1 MKDCAQEWVKA
12 NLSDSAD
19 TEIPLSGQSVVLY
32 LCPRDR
38 TKAWAS
44 DIGSLY
50 VGYASEEAK
59 EADTLFWES
68 AFGIDSSF
76 DGVKFEDILKDY
88 EVCFATVPPLE
99 VGRFPSPLGIS
110 HEQRETNY
118 RAHINRVLDSLK

>member
-1 MKDCAQEWVKA
+1 MDTQEWVKA
-12 NLSDSAD
+12 KLSDSAD
-19 TEIPLSGQSVVLY
+19 TEIPQIGQSVVLY

-50 VGYASEEAK
+50 VGYESEEAE
-59 EADTLFWES
+59 EADTLFWGS

-76 DGVKFEDILKDY
+76 DGVQFEDILKDY

-99 VGRFPSPLGIS
+99 AGRFPSTLGIS

-118 RAHINRVLDSLK
+118 RAHINRVLDNLK